1 MNPNTLNKFKNLK
14 KGKKNK
20 HESAESK
27 SYEKGEAKA
36 GTEKEYKKSAKTCQ
50 DCGKPMVGGK
60 CKC

>member
-14 KGKKNK
+14 NKKGK
-20 HESAESK
+20 HEKGESK
-27 SYEKGEAKA
+27 AYEKKEAKA
-36 GTEKEYKKSAKTCQ
+36 GTEKEYKKGAKTCP